1 MILTETKERVC
12 VWGLF
17 YLLTVVLWIKILGR
31 EKEIP
36 WGISALILLSLC
48 FGASNSE
55 VLGLQMW

>member
-17 YLLTVVLWIKILGR
+17 YLFTVVLWIKILGR

-36 WGISALILLSLC
+36 WYFSINFTVTVFWSK
-48 FGASNSE
+48 
-55 VLGLQMW
+55 Q